1 MKNTYKYDYRLQNG
15 SWATAK
21 YSNGNFTG
29 LSDGKTYE
37 LRVTV
42 TDNAGRTNFATT
54 TATTKVANTPPY
66 NLTTDLSSRTTNS
79 LTVRARAY
87 DNDSP
92 AQTLTYTLSLNG
104 QTRTATGTSGNY
116 VTFSAVSGLSEYTT
130 YSWTVTVK
138 DTNNATISGSA
149 SDRTYCSGANRTC
162 SKPSGTCTAC
172 NGTISLC
179 KNRHSLISSSSTG
192 SCGLDYWAG
201 EGTGYITCSRTV
213 NVTGYRCSV
222 NCWGLREDV
231 WVTQK
236 RIECTLRFW
245 GS

>member
-15 SWATAK
+15 SWTTAK

-116 VTFSAVSGLSEYTT
+116 VTFSAISGLSEYTT

-138 DTNNATISGSA
+138 DSNNSTISGST
-149 SDRTYCSGANRTC
+149 SDRTYCSGKGLICNGPFSAIVSC
-162 SKPSGTCTAC
+162 STC
-172 NGTISLC
+172 NGT
-179 KNRHSLISSSSTG
+179 
-192 SCGLDYWAG
+192 
-201 EGTGYITCSRTV
+201 GTGAHMA
-213 NVTGYRCSV
+213 TGILRYRIL
-222 NCWGLREDV
+222 W
-231 WVTQK
+231 K
-236 RIECTLRFW
+236 
-245 GS
+245 

>member
-1 MKNTYKYDYRLQNG
+1 MPLFFYSKSMKNTYKYDYRLQNG
-15 SWATAK
+15 TWTTAK

-42 TDNAGRTNFATT
+42 TDNAGRTNSATT

-66 NLTTDLSSRTTNS
+66 NLSTDLSSRTTNS

-116 VTFSAVSGLSEYTT
+116 VTFSAVSGLSQYT
-130 YSWTVTVK
+130 YYNWTVTVTDSK
-138 DTNNATISGSA
+138 SNPISATG
-149 SDRTYCSGANRTC
+149 SDRT
-162 SKPSGTCTAC
+162 
-172 NGTISLC
+172 L
-179 KNRHSLISSSSTG
+179 SLIH
-192 SCGLDYWAG
+192 
-201 EGTGYITCSRTV
+201 I
-213 NVTGYRCSV
+213 
-222 NCWGLREDV
+222 
-231 WVTQK
+231 
-236 RIECTLRFW
+236 
-245 GS
+245 